1 MKKPCWQTER
11 KKQMGKISVVIAM
24 IHKLPIGSRVQLEDD
39 YPDTIH
45 EIYGYTVN
53 ADGAYMEFRD
63 GTRLDL
69 NNLEQIAEVV

>member
-1 MKKPCWQTER
+1 
-11 KKQMGKISVVIAM
+11 MGKLNVAIAM

-53 ADGAYMEFRD
+53 VDGAYMEFRD

-69 NNLEQIAEVV
+69 NNMGQIAEVV

>member
-1 MKKPCWQTER
+1 
-11 KKQMGKISVVIAM
+11 MGKISVAVAM
-24 IHKLPIGSRVQLEDD
+24 MHLYPLGIRVRLRDD

-45 EIYGYTVN
+45 EIYGYMVN

-69 NNLEQIAEVV
+69 NNLGQITEVV

>member
-1 MKKPCWQTER
+1 
-11 KKQMGKISVVIAM
+11 MGKINVAVAM

-39 YPDTIH
+39 YRDTIH

-63 GTRLDL
+63 GTKLDL
-69 NNLEQIAEVV
+69 TNMEQIEIVEVY

>member
-1 MKKPCWQTER
+1 MKKTCWQTER
-11 KKQMGKISVVIAM
+11 KKQMGKISVAVAM

-53 ADGAYMEFRD
+53 ADGAYMEFWD
-63 GTRLDL
+63 GSSL
-69 NNLEQIAEVV
+69 NIENLEQIEKVI

>member
-39 YPDTIH
+39 YPETIH

-53 ADGAYMEFRD
+53 ADGA
-63 GTRLDL
+63 
-69 NNLEQIAEVV
+69 

>member
-1 MKKPCWQTER
+1 
-11 KKQMGKISVVIAM
+11 MGKLNVAIDM

-63 GTRLDL
+63 GIRLDL
-69 NNLEQIAEVV
+69 NNLGQIAEVV

>member
-1 MKKPCWQTER
+1 
-11 KKQMGKISVVIAM
+11 MGKLNVAVAM
-24 IHKLPIGSRVQLEDD
+24 IHKLPIGSRVQLEND

-53 ADGAYMEFRD
+53 ADGAYREFRD

-69 NNLEQIAEVV
+69 TNLGQIAEVV

>member
-1 MKKPCWQTER
+1 
-11 KKQMGKISVVIAM
+11 MGKLNVAVAM
-24 IHKLPIGSRVQLEDD
+24 MHLYPLWIRVRLRDD
-39 YPDTIH
+39 YPDTDH

-69 NNLEQIAEVV
+69 NNLGQIAEVV

>member
-1 MKKPCWQTER
+1 
-11 KKQMGKISVVIAM
+11 MGKFNVAVDM

-45 EIYGYTVN
+45 EIYSYTVN

-69 NNLEQIAEVV
+69 NNLGQIAEVV

>member
-1 MKKPCWQTER
+1 
-11 KKQMGKISVVIAM
+11 MGKLNVAVAM

-45 EIYGYTVN
+45 EIYGYPVN
-53 ADGAYMEFRD
+53 ADGAYMEFRV

-69 NNLEQIAEVV
+69 NNLGQIAEVV

>member
-1 MKKPCWQTER
+1 
-11 KKQMGKISVVIAM
+11 MGKLNVAVAM
-24 IHKLPIGSRVQLEDD
+24 MHLYPLGIRVRLRDD

-69 NNLEQIAEVV
+69 NNLGQIAEVV

>member
-1 MKKPCWQTER
+1 
-11 KKQMGKISVVIAM
+11 MGKLNVAVAM
-24 IHKLPIGSRVQLEDD
+24 MHLYPLGIRVRLLDD

-69 NNLEQIAEVV
+69 NNLGQIAEVV

>member
-1 MKKPCWQTER
+1 
-11 KKQMGKISVVIAM
+11 MGKINVAVAM

-63 GTRLDL
+63 GTKL
-69 NNLEQIAEVV
+69 NLTNMEQIEIVEVY

>member
-1 MKKPCWQTER
+1 
-11 KKQMGKISVVIAM
+11 MGKINLAVAM

-45 EIYGYTVN
+45 EIYGYTLN

-63 GTRLDL
+63 GAKLDL
-69 NNLEQIAEVV
+69 TNMEQIEIVEVY

>member
-1 MKKPCWQTER
+1 
-11 KKQMGKISVVIAM
+11 MGKINVAVAM

-39 YPDTIH
+39 YPDTDH

-63 GTRLDL
+63 GMRLDL
-69 NNLEQIAEVV
+69 MNLGQIAEVV

>member
-1 MKKPCWQTER
+1 
-11 KKQMGKISVVIAM
+11 MGRDNVAVVM

-53 ADGAYMEFRD
+53 ADGAYMEFQD
-63 GTRLDL
+63 GMRLDL
-69 NNLEQIAEVV
+69 TNLGQIAEVV

>member
-1 MKKPCWQTER
+1 
-11 KKQMGKISVVIAM
+11 MGKLNVAIAM

-63 GTRLDL
+63 GMRL
-69 NNLEQIAEVV
+69 NLMNLGQIAEVV